1 MYRMFNMDW
10 VDFRTLPKT
19 PSSKN
24 TILGCKIPVYW
35 GYFEQNLVFVKK
47 SFFLGISSF
56 EPYPNPQVEKYN
68 PGSIVHECKWIQYL
82 TLKWGCIEADPVVEI
97 ESNQSMW
104 NTVLYL
110 AFAFHELFTGKQQY
124 NRYVCMYIQ
133 ESEYKKK
140 IRFNFLIKK
149 LYYYV
154 FEDFFQFSFSTISKL
169 SAVRI
174 KLQTLFSNKTVYLY
188 YYSQVVIL

>member
-1 MYRMFNMDW
+1 MEIEYVQDVQYGLGRFQNL
-10 VDFRTLPKT
+10 TKNPKL
-19 PSSKN
+19 KN
-24 TILGCKIPVYW
+24 TTLGCKIPVYW

-82 TLKWGCIEADPVVEI
+82 TLKWGCIEADTVFEI

-124 NRYVCMYIQ
+124 NRYVCTYIQ

-140 IRFNFLIKK
+140 NPVRFPYQKIVLLCI
-149 LYYYV
+149 
-154 FEDFFQFSFSTISKL
+154 
-169 SAVRI
+169 
-174 KLQTLFSNKTVYLY
+174 
-188 YYSQVVIL
+188 